1 MGRGCSSLG
10 GLEGAGKQ
18 PLIRKHCLIGKVYG
32 AKQGVSLGETVKA
45 THESFETEL
54 DKELKEK

>member
-1 MGRGCSSLG
+1 MVWK
-10 GLEGAGKQ
+10 GAGKQ

-32 AKQGVSLGETVKA
+32 AKQGVSLGEMVKA

-54 DKELKEK
+54 DKGLKEK

>member
-1 MGRGCSSLG
+1 MG
-10 GLEGAGKQ
+10 EQ

-32 AKQGVSLGETVKA
+32 ARQGVSLGETAKA
-45 THESFETEL
+45 TYESFETEL